1 MSSIPSNRDIYLF
14 LLSVFSKRLAGD
26 QVIKNLIAFVS
37 VIELALNQRG
47 IVIPALSAEFHGLHF
62 SDYTKADS
70 NPFTC
75 ASGAQIQIMSNSMC
89 LEWVSESW
97 S

>member
-14 LLSVFSKRLAGD
+14 LFSVFSERLARD

-47 IVIPALSAEFHGLHF
+47 IVIPAVAEAFHGLAAITALH
-62 SDYTKADS
+62 
-70 NPFTC
+70 
-75 ASGAQIQIMSNSMC
+75 
-89 LEWVSESW
+89 
-97 S
+97 